1 KVKQMEAELW
11 SHLSALKAEIEES
24 VLPPKDISS
33 FRVEREHALR
43 RGLQSQADIMQ
54 RELESC
60 LSLEYTPD
68 SLPLLL
74 HQFFTD
80 RSYHLAQIRYLLMLR
95 WRRFCHHASVIEKLY
110 PHYKV

>member
-1 KVKQMEAELW
+1 KVKQLEAELW

-24 VLPPKDISS
+24 VLPPKEIS
-33 FRVEREHALR
+33 FFCVEREHSLR
-43 RGLQSQADIMQ
+43 RGLQ
-54 RELESC
+54 ESC

-95 WRRFCHHASVIEKLY
+95 WRRFCHHVSVIEKLY